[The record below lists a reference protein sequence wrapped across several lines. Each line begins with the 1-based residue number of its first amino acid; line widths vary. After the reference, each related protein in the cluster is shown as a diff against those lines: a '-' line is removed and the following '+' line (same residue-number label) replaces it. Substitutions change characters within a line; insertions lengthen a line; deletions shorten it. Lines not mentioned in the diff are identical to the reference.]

1 MPTAMLVADQA
12 PQVQAE
18 PVGEVEYK
26 FEINWIKIGPEGI
39 HLRLDTDLPDNAE
52 VIVSVIRT
60 YTATSAGN
68 TDSYSQDYFTERGE
82 VAQWRETR
90 IIPLDADDWKQ
101 KLSEHQFAMAR
112 LGSAMAFEVED
123 VNRNI
128 EISARSFAHK
138 SGARFGQ
145 REYASMLERVKNVES
160 VAEHLV
166 ETRWDLAGSA
176 DIQQRSKVVAWDGL
190 EYGQSY
196 QLLGKRTPLMQGT
209 VAQSVEDLQHVLMP
223 AGTVVQVEA
232 VTRINGNF
240 WYHVSLPDHAGTEG
254 WINSV
259 ALRNDG
265 AMRLSGA
272 APRIASSAAP
282 VDYRSE
288 IINKHVS
295 GDKLESKECYI
306 LIAPVTRMSGIN
318 LLESIKVPKGNVICV
333 QEALTIRGKRYYK
346 VQIMK
351 METLDRNQH
360 TTAWVKVKR
369 LKEHGVW
376 LSY

>member
-1 MPTAMLVADQA
+1 MPTAMPVADQA
-12 PQVQAE
+12 SQVQAE
-18 PVGEVEYK
+18 PSGDVRYK
-26 FEINWIKIGPEGI
+26 FEIDWVKIGPEGI

-52 VIVSVIRT
+52 VLMSVIRT
-60 YTATSAGN
+60 YTATTAGK
-68 TDSYSQDYFTERGE
+68 TGSYSQDYFTEHGE

-90 IIPLDADDWKQ
+90 IVPLDADDWKQ

-128 EISARSFAHK
+128 EISARAFAHK
-138 SGARFGQ
+138 SGSRFGR
-145 REYASMLERVKNVES
+145 REYASLLERVKNVES
-160 VAEHLV
+160 VAEHRV
-166 ETRWDLAGSA
+166 VTRWDLAGSA
-176 DIQQRSKVVAWDGL
+176 DIQQRSKFVSWDGL

-196 QLLGKRTPLMQGT
+196 QLLGERTPLMQGT
-209 VAQSVEDLQHVLMP
+209 VAQSVEGLQHVLIP

-240 WYHVSLPDHAGTEG
+240 WYHVTLPDHAGTEG

-265 AMRLSGA
+265 ATRLSGV
-272 APRIASSAAP
+272 APSIASSAAP

-288 IINKHVS
+288 IVNKHVS

-306 LIAPVTRMSGIN
+306 LIAHVTRMSGID

-333 QEALTIRGKRYYK
+333 QEAITIRGNRYYK

-351 METLDRNQH
+351 MGTLDPNQH
-360 TTAWVKVKR
+360 TTAWVNVKR
-369 LKEHGVW
+369 LMEHGVW
-376 LSY
+376 LSH